1 MHFANLGAW
10 AKISDKG
17 LELHCMPLY
26 SILLS
31 VKRTTVDFF
40 SLDIEGNELDVL
52 RTLPFD
58 KVDIK
63 VRKKQ
68 QNGYSGYYFNI
79 KHLLSLFKKR
89 LWLLST
95 PI

>member
-1 MHFANLGAW
+1 VHFTSLGAW
-10 AKISDKG
+10 AKISNKG
-17 LELHCMPLY
+17 LEVHCMPLY

-31 VKRTTVDFF
+31 VNRTTIDFF

-63 VRKKQ
+63 VRKQ
-68 QNGYSGYYFNI
+68 QCA
-79 KHLLSLFKKR
+79 LLILF
-89 LWLLST
+89 
-95 PI
+95 